1 MSGGGPGGKILGGG
15 GGGGRF
21 RRSISPEALVLPV
34 EMFLIVEEDEEDEG
48 FEVFE
53 ASGKLV
59 AGVTPGVVAV
69 EPEPGTVGL
78 VVGFVILPGRIG
90 PAPPDGLV
98 ATGLVEGVP
107 GWLATGRETGETGG
121 LEEEVGRVVGKTGVV

>member
-21 RRSISPEALVLPV
+21 KRSISPEALVLPV
-34 EMFLIVEEDEEDEG
+34 EMFLIVEEDEGDEG
-48 FEVFE
+48 FE
-53 ASGKLV
+53 ASGTLV
-59 AGVTPGVVAV
+59 AGVTPGVAV

-121 LEEEVGRVVGKTGVV
+121 LEEEVWRVVGKTGVV